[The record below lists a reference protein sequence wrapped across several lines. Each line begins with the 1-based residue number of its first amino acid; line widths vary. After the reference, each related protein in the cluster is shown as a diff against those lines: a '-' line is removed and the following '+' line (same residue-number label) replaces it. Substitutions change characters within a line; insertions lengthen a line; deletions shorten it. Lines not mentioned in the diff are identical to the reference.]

1 MSGKFP
7 VGRIHRLL
15 KKDNYAQRVG
25 AGAPAEILELAG
37 NAARDNKKFQF
48 PVGRIDCLLP
58 NVLVLYVACFGHPR
72 SRACGPAYL
81 AAALEYLAAEI
92 LELAGNSARDDK
104 KPRIASG
111 YLQLAIRN
119 DEEPGMVCCRRLS
132 SSSLMTPSARFRFE
146 PDADGDRALFLT
158 AIVAD

>member
-7 VGRIHRLL
+7 VGRIYRLL
-15 KKDNYAQRVG
+15 KKGNYAQRVG
-25 AGAPAEILELAG
+25 AGAPVYLAAVLEYLAAEILELAG

-104 KPRIASG
+104 KHRIASG

-119 DEEPGMVCCRRLS
+119 DEEPGM
-132 SSSLMTPSARFRFE
+132 

>member
-37 NAARDNKKFQF
+37 NAARDNLNKKFQF

-104 KPRIASG
+104 KHRIASG

-119 DEEPGMVCCRRLS
+119 DEEPGMLVSVS
-132 SSSLMTPSARFRFE
+132 SPTRMGTGRYSLRPLWQTE
-146 PDADGDRALFLT
+146 KIRAKK
-158 AIVAD
+158 